1 MDAIKILGSLL
12 GNNATSSGIGGQVLG
27 SLLGGLMGS
36 GAQQQSGSGGLGG
49 LLGGLMGGA
58 QQQGGAGGLGSV
70 LGGLL
75 GGGGAQQGGAGG
87 LGSVLGGLLGGGAQ
101 RGGAGGG
108 LGDVLGGL
116 MGGGRPSGGVNWGL
130 LGGLAMTAFQML
142 GKRGAAA
149 DTLSLAG
156 LDKMLDPEQTAS
168 PTDEARIQQQALVL
182 IRAMINAA
190 KADGQIDAQEQQNIV
205 SKIADL
211 GPQEIDFLRQEMEK
225 PLNMDFLRDAN
236 SDMAP
241 NIYLMSLMAINL
253 DTVAEKQYMQQ
264 LAQKLGLNAQ
274 SVNDLHQQLGLEPL
288 YA

>member
-27 SLLGGLMGS
+27 SLLGGLMGG

-75 GGGGAQQGGAGG
+75 GGG
-87 LGSVLGGLLGGGAQ
+87 AQ
-101 RGGAGGG
+101 RTGAGGG

-116 MGGGRPSGGVNWGL
+116 MGGGRSSGGVNWGL

-149 DTLSLAG
+149 NTLSLAG

-211 GPQEIDFLRQEMEK
+211 GPQEVDFLRQEMEK

-236 SDMAP
+236 SDMAS

-253 DTVAEKQYMQQ
+253 DTAAEKQYMQQ
-264 LAQKLGLNAQ
+264 LAQNLGLNAQ
-274 SVNDLHQQLGLEPL
+274 SVNDLHQQLGLELL